1 VGDAVSFL
9 LFLAVWLVL
18 QTWLLPKLGVPT

>member
-1 VGDAVSFL
+1 MGDGLGL
-9 LFLAVWLVL
+9 LLVVALWLVL